1 MALPL
6 ALSRPRHGR
15 RRSPTPGDLELAKN
29 FRYTDSKS
37 MLYKSLIR
45 PLLFRKDPEESHEMM
60 LHLLARLEFI
70 CGPLEDLYKVEDDRL
85 VVQIG
90 PLNFINPV
98 GLAAGFDKNALAPK
112 TIAAFGF
119 GFMEVGAIT
128 AQAQPGN
135 PKPRLYRLP
144 EDDALINRLGFN
156 NEGAA
161 AIALRLDRLRARGA
175 RPKIPLGM
183 NIGRTKLVETKDAVA
198 DFLWCFE
205 KLFSHG
211 DFFTLNVS
219 SPNTPNLRDLQE
231 KALLRELVLAVQEK
245 NRELA
250 AQAKIGLKPV
260 FVKIA
265 PDMEFSQVDDII
277 EVVGEANLTGIVAT
291 NATAFMRQGLK
302 SANASQPG
310 GLSGRP
316 ITAVATKFIAHI
328 YQTTRGRLPVI
339 GVGGVFTA
347 HDAYDKIKAG
357 ASAVQIYTGWVYEGP
372 GAVKRINRGLLRLME
387 RDGFRSVSEAVG
399 REAANSKRAKSKG
412 PSEESQN
419 PQV

>member
-1 MALPL
+1 
-6 ALSRPRHGR
+6 
-15 RRSPTPGDLELAKN
+15 
-29 FRYTDSKS
+29 

-60 LHLLARLEFI
+60 LRLLARLEFI
-70 CGPLEDLYKVEDDRL
+70 CGTLEDLYKVEDDRL

-128 AQAQPGN
+128 AQAQSGN

-277 EVVGEANLTGIVAT
+277 EVVGEADLTGIVAT

-387 RDGFRSVSEAVG
+387 RDGLRSVSEAVG
-399 REAANSKRAKSKG
+399 REAANSKRAKTKG
-412 PSEESQN
+412 PRKESQN